1 MKLQLTSPNG
11 SSRRLAVQ
19 AFAQEAKTAC
29 QPGNLVELPDQGSV
43 RHYGASQQLIAD
55 QAILHPYTDQPPGT
69 AQVIA
74 DCDVVLKGL
83 ERFKGEDA
91 AEMRQ
96 SVASHCSKMTKLGL
110 LAAGGGLA
118 LGAGLYFAGLG
129 WVGAGAGLLTAAA
142 GLVVAEKEKSKAR
155 EFETQL
161 TAWDQAI
168 QTGNPHRLPI
178 PQEGAVQF
186 EYVFMVEK
194 AHIGVSRSY
203 RVPQA
208 LLQETPAPTWTGVA
222 PEARTLAA
230 PENVAAGKFTQQ
242 REKPRGKFDGPLW
255 PETDVR
261 VPESL
266 AETSRMAEQL
276 DPERAAAPAVQESNG
291 RVTVGGIAVRKKQ
304 KPAQ

>member
-11 SSRRLAVQ
+11 SSRRIAVQ

-29 QPGNLVELPDQGSV
+29 QPGNLVPLPDQGSV
-43 RHYGASQQLIAD
+43 RHRDAREQLIAD
-55 QAILHPYTDQPPGT
+55 QAILHPYSDQPPG
-69 AQVIA
+69 ASQVIA
-74 DCDVVLKGL
+74 DCDVVLKGM
-83 ERFKGEDA
+83 ERFKGEDVT
-91 AEMRQ
+91 EMRQ
-96 SVASHCSKMTKLGL
+96 SVAAHCSKMNKLGL

-118 LGAGLYFAGLG
+118 LGAGLYFAGAG
-129 WVGAGAGLLTAAA
+129 WLGAGAGLLTAVG
-142 GLVVAEKEKSKAR
+142 GLVLTEKAKSGAR
-155 EFETQL
+155 EFESKL

-178 PQEGAVQF
+178 PAEGAVQF

-194 AHIGVSRSY
+194 AHIQVSRSY

-208 LLQETPAPTWTGVA
+208 LLQQAPAPTWTGVA
-222 PEARTLAA
+222 PEAKTLAA
-230 PENVAAGKFTQQ
+230 PENVASGKFTQQ

-261 VPESL
+261 VPEPL

-276 DPERAAAPAVQESNG
+276 DPERNAAPAVQESNG
-291 RVTVGGIAVRKKQ
+291 RVMVGGIAVRKKKSQ
-304 KPAQ
+304 A